1 MFTQE
6 EIETQVAADYDAVA
20 GKVVLVGMVE
30 CNHPEYGNITVVCD
44 PPAIARV
51 EPYSEG
57 SASDLVRRWMD
68 WENCDPAYDISIL
81 EEHPAF
87 AEVNARPSWVYGTSR
102 WLAGGTY
109 PAFFTV
115 AGEEL
120 QARYR
125 DAVPLEYDLERVT
138 APSPSAPIR

>member
-20 GKVVLVGMVE
+20 GKVVLVRMVE

-44 PPAIARV
+44 PPVIARV

-57 SASDLVRRWMD
+57 STSDLVRRWMD
-68 WENCDPAYDISIL
+68 WENCDPVYDISIL
-81 EEHPAF
+81 EDHPAF

-102 WLAGGTY
+102 WRAGGTY

-115 AGEEL
+115 ADEIMQE
-120 QARYR
+120 QYR
-125 DAVPLEYDLERVT
+125 DAKPLEFELDRAT
-138 APSPSAPIR
+138 APLPSAPIC